1 MFPARGLLLSG
12 KGTLTFRQGDSYF
25 SARGLLLVGKGTLT
39 CGQGDSYLWARGL
52 LLVGKGDSYFSARG
66 RSLDARSFHLDGRQR
81 AYTRN
86 ERNRD
91 THGDPRFHPSILCES
106 RRSTAFLIKG
116 ESGFGST
123 GESECRVG
131 VARGVDFDQKHLF
144 LGHLSGFLP
153 CRGRGAQLF
162 RLPVGPPECSGAG
175 RGAFARR
182 AWS

>member
-1 MFPARGLLLSG
+1 VFPARGLLLSG

-39 CGQGDSYLWARGL
+39 CGQGDSYLWARGLLLVGKGDSYLSARGLLLVGKGTLTCRQGDSYLWARGL

-116 ESGFGST
+116 GSGFGEPGEMAAQSRSCT
-123 GESECRVG
+123 G
-131 VARGVDFDQKHLF
+131 
-144 LGHLSGFLP
+144 
-153 CRGRGAQLF
+153 GRF
-162 RLPVGPPECSGAG
+162 
-175 RGAFARR
+175 
-182 AWS
+182 